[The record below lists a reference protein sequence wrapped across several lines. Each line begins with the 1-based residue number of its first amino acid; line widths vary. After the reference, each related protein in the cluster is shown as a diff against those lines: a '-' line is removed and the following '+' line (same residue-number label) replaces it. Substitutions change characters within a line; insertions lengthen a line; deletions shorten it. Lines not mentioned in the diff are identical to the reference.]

1 MYIYI
6 YIYTYGVINYIYI
19 FTYIYT
25 CYIRSD
31 ITGCRMWLDVAKG
44 ITEHDNQHVFK
55 EVCEDVFLPRNTEEN
70 IVTESPGNK
79 KDHLTRTFAGKT
91 CDF

>member
-1 MYIYI
+1 
-6 YIYTYGVINYIYI
+6 
-19 FTYIYT
+19 
-25 CYIRSD
+25 
-31 ITGCRMWLDVAKG
+31 MWLDVAKG

-79 KDHLTRTFAGKT
+79 KDHLTRTFAGKPVIF
-91 CDF
+91 DRIKDLHSLSLKN